1 MASEPVL
8 SIRGITKH
16 FGAVKALMGVD
27 FTLARGE
34 VHALC
39 GENGAGKSTLM
50 NILASFSPMTVRF
63 CSMASRRRSDR
74 LRLRSH
80 WASDWCIRKSR
91 FAPTPASPR
100 TFSWRPQA
108 AAGRF

>member
-1 MASEPVL
+1 MAIRARKVRIASANGREEGAMASEPVL

-16 FGAVKALMGVD
+16 FGAVKALTGVD

-50 NILASFSPMTVRF
+50 NILAGE
-63 CSMASRRRSDR
+63 
-74 LRLRSH
+74 
-80 WASDWCIRKSR
+80 I
-91 FAPTPASPR
+91 
-100 TFSWRPQA
+100 
-108 AAGRF
+108 GRAHV